1 MVSPKSCR
9 HKNIQWEDFFKPEKQ
24 NNYQYN
30 FRKAYCLE
38 CSTDKGREFAFNCQ
52 LWYKKKIDEWLDEQ
66 KQKIIENEKLKKND
80 ILGLYDY
87 LYGSNSSIDDF
98 IKKDYPDLEQHWQ
111 KFKNGRIDEEYFEG
125 ILGQGLF
132 FEMSRSIEKIYLE
145 FILRIEQQIN
155 NNPNKEQEPSDSNL
169 PVPKPHKHKD
179 NSDSNT
185 EREREREREQIQQS
199 ISNLENKPNKTTEE
213 EQELEDKKKQL
224 EQLDN
229 DTDVPAKANANEPF
243 NWTPWIIGGLVLVAV
258 IGIGFYLIS
267 KKGKDKYAV

>member
-1 MVSPKSCR
+1 
-9 HKNIQWEDFFKPEKQ
+9 
-24 NNYQYN
+24 
-30 FRKAYCLE
+30 LE

-185 EREREREREQIQQS
+185 EREREQIQQS